1 MKIGFLG
8 AGHLASAMIQGFINK
23 GFQDQLAVAS
33 PNSAEEVAQKFGIQA
48 LDASALVAQSDV
60 IFLAFLPHQLDA
72 VIAQIGV
79 EKFAHKLILSTLGS
93 TTQAQLNAAFPN
105 ADVVRTMPNVNSA
118 VNQGVTALVVENE
131 QAHELLQALGAVVI
145 VSETH
150 LVNISAIA
158 GSGPAFV
165 AAFVQAFNE
174 KAIALGIPKQEAQIL
189 VNQTFFGTM
198 VKLLKEDQ
206 TPEELMQQV
215 ASPGGSTEQGLQVI
229 EAAHTPQIID
239 DVIQAA
245 IDFH

>member
-1 MKIGFLG
+1 
-8 AGHLASAMIQGFINK
+8 MIQGWINK
-23 GFQDQLAVAS
+23 GFQGQLAVAS
-33 PNSAEEVAQKFGIQA
+33 PNSAEKVAQQFGIQA
-48 LDASALVAQSDV
+48 LDASTLVEQSDV
-60 IFLAFLPHQLDA
+60 IVLAFLPQQLNT
-72 VIAQIGV
+72 VIEQIGV

-93 TTQAQLNAAFPN
+93 TTQAQLAAAFPN

-118 VNQGVTALVVENE
+118 VNQGVTAMVVEHQ
-131 QAHELLQALGAVVI
+131 QAHDLLQALGAVVI
-145 VSETH
+145 VSEAH

-174 KAIALGIPKQEAQIL
+174 KAVALGIPQQEAQIL

-198 VKLLKEDQ
+198 VKLLKEEQ
-206 TPEELMQQV
+206 TPEALMQQV

-229 EAAHTPQIID
+229 EATQVPQIID